1 MRIGRIVIRFE
12 LSLSSIIGIAFI
24 ILGIV
29 LSFIAYNAQSELDT
43 IGTTTDPLL
52 QQRIVYLTDVR
63 DAAAISAIGFLFLGL
78 FAVFVLS
85 ERSMALSVSESQ
97 MIGTARATGE
107 IISALSLRGNSIYLP
122 AKHGLTRERLYV
134 PAPNG
139 RTELPSALS
148 DDLYLNPGKDGSS
161 PGILIEPSGLEL
173 LNSIE
178 KETGIPLSG
187 AGMEGAE
194 GALQML
200 KLGLGMM
207 RDFHFKQRDD
217 RIILRVEYSS
227 LLDACRSVRKEK
239 PDTCRQ
245 VACHGCSCL
254 LTALARATGKAVAI
268 ERVDNSSDR
277 VEFTLSLREW

>member
-1 MRIGRIVIRFE
+1 
-12 LSLSSIIGIAFI
+12 
-24 ILGIV
+24 
-29 LSFIAYNAQSELDT
+29 
-43 IGTTTDPLL
+43 
-52 QQRIVYLTDVR
+52 
-63 DAAAISAIGFLFLGL
+63 
-78 FAVFVLS
+78 
-85 ERSMALSVSESQ
+85 
-97 MIGTARATGE
+97 
-107 IISALSLRGNSIYLP
+107 
-122 AKHGLTRERLYV
+122 LTRERLYV